1 MNIVSVILARGGSKG
16 IPNKNII
23 DLNGHPLIYYTIKAS
38 QKSEVH
44 DTWVSTDS
52 SKIKKIAES
61 YGAKVLDRPS
71 EYALDASSSEEALL
85 HFADNIDFDI
95 IVFIQPTS
103 PLLTSLDI
111 NQGLDLMLSNEYNS
125 ICSVYEEHWVP
136 RWTESMAPYNWDI
149 NNRPRR
155 QDMPKLFV
163 ENGAFYITKK
173 EDLLNYKL
181 RYSGKIGYV
190 QMKQESSFQIDTL
203 DDLELI
209 KKLL

>member
-1 MNIVSVILARGGSKG
+1 MAPSAIQEESKSRD
-16 IPNKNII
+16 IKHII
-23 DLNGHPLIYYTIKAS
+23 NDTEWISEMAS
-38 QKSEVH
+38 LYNR
-44 DTWVSTDS
+44 
-52 SKIKKIAES
+52 I
-61 YGAKVLDRPS
+61 
-71 EYALDASSSEEALL
+71 
-85 HFADNIDFDI
+85 
-95 IVFIQPTS
+95 
-103 PLLTSLDI
+103 LTSLEI

-173 EDLLNYKL
+173 EDLLNCKL

>member
-1 MNIVSVILARGGSKG
+1 MKATGIYNITSGVSYSYREICEYIQSY
-16 IPNKNII
+16 I
-23 DLNGHPLIYYTIKAS
+23 DC
-38 QKSEVH
+38 
-44 DTWVSTDS
+44 
-52 SKIKKIAES
+52 
-61 YGAKVLDRPS
+61 
-71 EYALDASSSEEALL
+71 
-85 HFADNIDFDI
+85 DI

-173 EDLLNYKL
+173 EDSISTFENEKPLK
-181 RYSGKIGYV
+181 
-190 QMKQESSFQIDTL
+190 
-203 DDLELI
+203 DLEKKIYEEIKLSNPEI
-209 KKLL
+209 IDSINNTGKLDNEVEKKLVSIIEQFKKNNK